1 MRAEKKLITAEY
13 VTRLNAAPFFLVV
26 DYRGLNV
33 LQFTELRKRLA
44 RANAEVHVVK
54 NSIFRAAAREAG
66 VGDLN
71 GLLNGQLAVITG
83 SKDVSA
89 AAKML
94 KNYQAEFEKPKTRF
108 GYLDNRRLE
117 AGDIQA
123 LADLPSIE
131 VLRSKFLGLLKAP
144 ATRLVCLLNT
154 PASQLA
160 RVLKARADKESAA
173 PA

>member
-1 MRAEKKLITAEY
+1 
-13 VTRLNAAPFFLVV
+13 
-26 DYRGLNV
+26 
-33 LQFTELRKRLA
+33 
-44 RANAEVHVVK
+44 
-54 NSIFRAAAREAG
+54 
-66 VGDLN
+66 
-71 GLLNGQLAVITG
+71 LLNGQLAVITG